1 MKKDGNSKN
10 GYHNVKCQVPE
21 TEELERTEKRNRNR
35 KRAQREKKDL
45 LTTQGKRK
53 KRMRHL
59 HFHILCIL
67 FIIQQLSGPVICF
80 R

>member
-21 TEELERTEKRNRNR
+21 TEELERTEKRNR
-35 KRAQREKKDL
+35 KRAQRERETEKFTNYSVAKEE
-45 LTTQGKRK
+45 

-59 HFHILCIL
+59 HFHILMH
-67 FIIQQLSGPVICF
+67 IIYYTTVSVAPLI
-80 R
+80 

>member
-21 TEELERTEKRNRNR
+21 TEELERTEKR
-35 KRAQREKKDL
+35 AQREKKIFINYSGQKKEKNEAFAL
-45 LTTQGKRK
+45 SYIMHIIHYTTV
-53 KRMRHL
+53 M
-59 HFHILCIL
+59 
-67 FIIQQLSGPVICF
+67 SGPVISF